1 MDSVYA
7 LLKSKVNEII
17 CRNNNLSHN
26 ALFKWP
32 FGLRQFSGKL
42 GGD

>member
-1 MDSVYA
+1 MNSVYA
-7 LLKSKVNEII
+7 VLRNKVNEII
-17 CRNNNLSHN
+17 CKNNNVSRN

-32 FGLRQFSGKL
+32 FGLRSFSGKW